1 MTEEI
6 PKKLVMVVLI
16 IAIVLSILGTWI
28 TLDALSSKNE
38 VYYAQPDSNGK
49 IGFAVIPLENN
60 SNLNEANSNG

>member
-38 VYYAQPDSNGK
+38 VYYVQPAPNGK
-49 IGFAVIPLENN
+49 VGFSILPLNN
-60 SNLNEANSNG
+60 NLNSNEANING